1 MSKNTQRAT
10 EFISSWIIL
19 SFRASPF
26 FHVDGPQMCCGIVR
40 GETKVKNHRL
50 FKSVV
55 TGARDSFSVPIQ
67 IQLRNNENRCVY
79 DVTVDSV
86 TIRCYKKCIIIIII
100 ASRSVS
106 LRPRAACNF
115 MSTFKSFENT
125 PNENFGNLR
134 LQLHMNNTVAN
145 IPDVL

>member
-1 MSKNTQRAT
+1 
-10 EFISSWIIL
+10 
-19 SFRASPF
+19 
-26 FHVDGPQMCCGIVR
+26 MCCGIVR
-40 GETKVKNHRL
+40 GETKVQNHRL

-67 IQLRNNENRCVY
+67 IQLRNNNENRCVY

-106 LRPRAACNF
+106 PCFLFVHVPHVISCPHL
-115 MSTFKSFENT
+115 KSFENT